1 MTDEA
6 LIAELEALGI
16 DSESYRVVVLLPL
29 IQVAW
34 ADGEIQ
40 ASEREFILRVA
51 RGYGLLEGKSGALLE
66 SWLSETPTA
75 DQVAR
80 GRRLLVALTLR
91 HRGIGSDL
99 GPETLADINALCVD
113 VARAAGGLF
122 DTFFTV
128 DDNERKA
135 LEEIS
140 RELAAQR
147 EVFLEDLPS
156 PIGGRYEE
164 L

>member
-1 MTDEA
+1 MTDDE

-16 DSESYRVVVLLPL
+16 DGDSYRVIALLPL
-29 IQVAW
+29 VQVAW

-40 ASEREFILRVA
+40 ASERELILRVA
-51 RGYGLLEGKSGALLE
+51 RGYGMLEGKSGVALE
-66 SWLSETPTA
+66 SWLHHIPSPEHLN
-75 DQVAR
+75 R

-91 HRGIGSDL
+91 HRGLGSDL
-99 GPETLADINALCVD
+99 GPETLTDIKALCVD
-113 VARAAGGLF
+113 VAKAAGGLF

-128 DDNERKA
+128 DDNERMA
-135 LEEIS
+135 LDEIS

-147 EVFLEDLPS
+147 DVFLDDLPS
-156 PIGGRYEE
+156 PIGGSYED

>member
-1 MTDEA
+1 MTDQE
-6 LIAELEALGI
+6 LIADLKLLGV
-16 DSESYRVVVLLPL
+16 DSDSYRVVVLLPL

-40 ASEREFILRVA
+40 ASEREFIMRVA
-51 RGYGLLEGKSGALLE
+51 HGYGLLEGKSGAVLE
-66 SWLSETPTA
+66 SWLTRTPSPE
-75 DQVAR
+75 QVSR
-80 GRRLLVALTLR
+80 GRTLLVALTLR
-91 HRGIGSDL
+91 HRGMGSEL
-99 GPETLADINALCVD
+99 GPQTLSDIEALCVD

-140 RELAAQR
+140 RELASQR
-147 EVFLEDLPS
+147 EVFLDDLPS
-156 PIGGRYEE
+156 PIGGSYED